1 MRCKSSSRRIGFTL
15 PEVMVVVA
23 IVGLLAALLMP
34 ALTRALARGRLTQCM
49 NNQYQI
55 AFALVHYNEKQGSI
69 PGWMQRIITTS
80 ATAASGTAGA
90 ACCWAV
96 PLLPFLGRSDVYD
109 TWPLL
114 PNSPVIATFACPA
127 NRPSKPL
134 GYPLLHYAA
143 NIGVSGTAWHD
154 GVFLNLLAT
163 GVKAISLDDIAD
175 ADGTSTT
182 LAFAEKSG
190 RGFQPHTWTYASVT
204 TPPGGLFGSGT
215 AKPPVYGVATPPGPS
230 VYPVINGKSMAIP
243 PATLATRDFAPHS
256 EHVGGAVVA
265 FCDGHTAFV
274 SGTIKAYEYAQLLTP
289 KSRWQG
295 GSNKWNTSTMDSW
308 LRTNGQSNGP
318 PYLLDEAILKQ

>member
-1 MRCKSSSRRIGFTL
+1 MLGTRFSRKAAFTL
-15 PEVMVVVA
+15 MEVMVVIV
-23 IVGLLAALLMP
+23 IVGLLAAFLMP
-34 ALTRALARGRLTQCM
+34 ALTRAIARGRLTQCM
-49 NNQYQI
+49 NNQYQV

-90 ACCWAV
+90 PCCWAV

-114 PNSPVIATFACPA
+114 PNSPAIATFACPA
-127 NRPSKPL
+127 NRPSKPP

-143 NIGVSGTAWHD
+143 NIGVSGTDWHD

-163 GVKAISLDDIAD
+163 GVRAISLDDIAD

-190 RGFQPHTWTYASVT
+190 RNFQPHSWVYASVT
-204 TPPGGLFGSGT
+204 APSGGLFGSGT
-215 AKPPVYGVATPPGPS
+215 IKPPVFGVASPPGPTVS
-230 VYPVINGKSMAIP
+230 PVINGSA
-243 PATLATRDFAPHS
+243 ARDFAPHS

-274 SGTIKAYEYAQLLTP
+274 SGTMRAYEYAQLLTP
-289 KSRWQG
+289 KSRWQNNE
-295 GSNKWNTSTMDSW
+295 NKTNSSAMDRW
-308 LRTNGQSNGP
+308 LRTNGQPNGT